1 MADATVKRVKVEL
14 SGSSQS
20 LQNAVQRAKDSL
32 KGFDKQ
38 QQKTASFAGK
48 LAKIMEYR
56 LIRGGISKIIQGL
69 EEGKKAIEAYD
80 KALNGMSASKAS
92 SLMKEMAENTTL
104 LHNTLASLFMTVY
117 ASVQP
122 AINALVEALRGAM
135 NMINQVI
142 SALIGRTTYTK
153 AVKGWN
159 SVTEA
164 AKAYK
169 KQIFGFD
176 ELNILKA
183 PDGDNAPDYSGAF
196 EETKI
201 NPILQGIATVMNDVV
216 SVLGQMASIIDWDHV
231 AQKVGEIGGLIAL
244 WKVSDSLLGFIKT
257 ISSNP
262 TYTMAIGVSLVIAGI
277 EGLND
282 ALWKAVSEGLNVGNV
297 TQALLSSGAIILG
310 ARIVGQAMGSAMV
323 GGLLGGFLIGATM
336 LWNGIKGAFD
346 EQYTPFEKFLTIG
359 GASLMG
365 AMIGAMFGP
374 VGAGVGALIGLAVG
388 LLTSTLLPKIKEK
401 YGTLEEYFNTFK
413 ANMTTAY
420 ENLKKAIVTIWTKL
434 SQNLTQDFIDLK
446 DSIIATCTE
455 LLQKVKEKFKPI
467 LDIISKVND
476 GLGILGGALGSGFS
490 SIKNILG
497 FANGGFPTQ
506 GDLFI
511 ANEAGP
517 ELVGSFGNRTG
528 VYNQEQFAGAMAS
541 ANAAV
546 VQAVY
551 AIGSQ
556 ITGAVNNKPVP
567 SVKIGD
573 RDIFSASQRGAT
585 LAGSSLIQGGR
596 S

>member
-1 MADATVKRVKVEL
+1 MADATIKRVKVDL
-14 SGSSQS
+14 IGSSQS

-38 QQKTASFAGK
+38 QKKTASFAGK

-56 LIRGGISKIIQGL
+56 LIRGGISKIMQGL

-122 AINALVEALRGAM
+122 AINALVEVLRGAM

-196 EETKI
+196 EETDI
-201 NPILQGIATVMNDVV
+201 NPILQKIGEA
-216 SVLGQMASIIDWDHV
+216 MAKVREKIQGVADIIDWDDI
-231 AQKVGEIGGLIAL
+231 QKKVGAIGGAIAL
-244 WKVSDSLLGFIKT
+244 WKVGESLLSFIKT

-262 TYTMAIGVSLVIAGI
+262 TYGLTIGATLIIVGF

-282 ALWKAVSEGLNVGNV
+282 AIQDALTNGLNKDNI
-297 TQALLSSGAIILG
+297 AAMLLSSGAIVLGGYQVGKALGDAILG
-310 ARIVGQAMGSAMV
+310 AGYAAIIVGGFMIWK
-323 GGLLGGFLIGATM
+323 GLKGALDDGMAPVEGFLITMGTTIIGATF
-336 LWNGIKGAFD
+336 GA
-346 EQYTPFEKFLTIG
+346 L
-359 GASLMG
+359 
-365 AMIGAMFGP
+365 FGP
-374 VGAGVGALIGLAVG
+374 VGIGVGALVG
-388 LLTSTLLPKIKEK
+388 LLIGGFTTFEVYQKNKQKGITQEMEHWLSDVKIKIANW
-401 YGTLEEYFNTFK
+401 YFNLYDQFPKWLQNFLDALGVFRKDAIENELTPL
-413 ANMTTAY
+413 ANAIKNVLSLIN
-420 ENLKKAIVTIWTKL
+420 ELK
-434 SQNLTQDFIDLK
+434 
-446 DSIIATCTE
+446 
-455 LLQKVKEKFKPI
+455 
-467 LDIISKVND
+467 
-476 GLGILGGALGSGFS
+476 GGALGEGIRSVR
-490 SIKNILG
+490 NVLG

>member
-14 SGSSQS
+14 YGSSQS

-196 EETKI
+196 EETDI
-201 NPILQGIATVMNDVV
+201 NPILQGIAAMVQGIKP
-216 SVLGQMASIIDWDHV
+216 LIESIANAIDWDYV

-244 WKVSDSLLGFIKT
+244 WKVSESLTGFIKS
-257 ISSNP
+257 ISGNP
-262 TYTMAIGVSLVIAGI
+262 MYPIVVGVTLVVAGL
-277 EGLND
+277 EGLNE
-282 ALWKAVSEGLNVGNV
+282 ALWSAVSEGLTPDDV
-297 TQALLSSGAIILG
+297 AKAMLSSGAIVLG
-310 ARIVGQAMGSAMV
+310 GTMVGQALGSAVV
-323 GGLLGGFLIGATM
+323 GGLLGGFLVGATM
-336 LWNGIKGAFD
+336 LWNGIKGAFMD
-346 EQYTPFEKFLTIG
+346 EYTPFEKFLTVG
-359 GASLMG
+359 GATLMG

-388 LLTSTLLPKIKEK
+388 LLTSNLLPKIKEK
-401 YGTLEEYFNTFK
+401 YGTLENYFETFK
-413 ANMTTAY
+413 TNWITAF
-420 ENLKKAIVTIWTKL
+420 ENLKKAISTIWDKL
-434 SQNLTQDFIDLK
+434 SKNLGQGFIDLK
-446 DSIIATCTE
+446 DSIVNTATE
-455 LLQKVKEKFKPI
+455 LLRKVKEKFQPI
-467 LDIISKVND
+467 LDIIGKVND
-476 GLGILGGALGSGFS
+476 GLGVVGGAFSSGLS
-490 SIKNILG
+490 SIKKVLG

-517 ELVGSFGNRTG
+517 EFVGSFGNRTG